1 MSSVLLDAY
10 KIGNQNAY
18 YVCRRN
24 RCEDRKM
31 AELNA
36 RVPCTT
42 ETRDELRALKTDAER
57 YEDVLR
63 RLIDDH
69 SQNN

>member
-1 MSSVLLDAY
+1 
-10 KIGNQNAY
+10 
-18 YVCRRN
+18 
-24 RCEDRKM
+24 M